1 MRERLLDAAREVL
14 DEVGEA
20 DLTLAQVVSKAGL
33 TTGAVYSNFEN
44 REELIV
50 AVHVEN
56 FAGNLLRDVGTLREV
71 IESDLDGDEYERA
84 VFGLLPLPG
93 QEPFRE
99 ARWLRLRA
107 MVAAQRYESVGAAV
121 SELQQQITAHVIE
134 TIERGQ
140 ARGRIDES
148 ADPRA
153 LALLIQEFGFGLVM
167 SDLSGE
173 LAPDPESWYSLL
185 RRLLDPLLP
194 TDQRRTT
201 SPR

>member
-1 MRERLLDAAREVL
+1 MLE
-14 DEVGEA
+14 EVGEA

-56 FAGNLLRDVGTLREV
+56 FAGNLLRDVGLLREV
-71 IESDLDGDEYERA
+71 LESDLEGEEYERA
-84 VFGLLPLPG
+84 LFGLLPLPD
-93 QEPFRE
+93 QEVFRQ

-107 MVAAQRYESVGAAV
+107 MVAAQRYASVGAAV
-121 SELQQQITAHVIE
+121 GELQGQITSHVIE

-140 ARGRIDES
+140 ARGRIDAS

-153 LALLIQEFGFGLVM
+153 LALLLQEFGFGLVM
-167 SDLSGE
+167 SDLSGD

-185 RRLLDPLLP
+185 RRILDPLFP

-201 SPR
+201 NPR